1 MNNRIKYYESE
12 NEAIRTERE
21 KILGQAKR
29 IRSAFEEQISSARAK
44 HLEESNHVELRTQE
58 LIQSSSTRELET
70 GRSTQCTSR
79 HDGEIE
85 AETRTA
91 R

>member
-1 MNNRIKYYESE
+1 MSP
-12 NEAIRTERE
+12 RTRRFERREE

-58 LIQSSSTRELET
+58 LIQAKGNTNTPWTVS
-70 GRSTQCTSR
+70 
-79 HDGEIE
+79 
-85 AETRTA
+85 A